1 MGHGEQNDEPLDEGP
16 DEEHAARGAP
26 PDPLDR
32 VWVHPTELPNLP
44 PGVAPRKIRP
54 SLARRSRRLI
64 APTLA
69 GIAGALVTVAVLALT
84 GALDSNSAANNQPLV
99 SGPVAPGGDSAQQV
113 AARIGLS
120 VVTVAARDSSGSR
133 FGSGVCV
140 RHAGEVL
147 TTSRLVGNAESVDI
161 LTSDGQRHAAHVIG
175 RDRTTDLV
183 LLGIDAGA
191 NVPAAELADRDPAVG
206 SSVWVMGAT
215 TSGGSWAWMSEGLL
229 SSVDAVVVA
238 KGGPATGGLLETD
251 AASGNS
257 GVGGALVD
265 AHGDVTGIVLG
276 RLDDSSTTY
285 AMPIDTAVTIAEQLH
300 NNGVATHGSAGMTI
314 VDGPKGPT
322 VIAVKPGGPAALAGV
337 RPGDVV
343 SSVDDQPVESMTDV
357 MRITANYAPSRVV
370 VFEVVRRGTEYKLR
384 VTLESVNG

>member
-16 DEEHAARGAP
+16 EDEHAPRGAVP
-26 PDPLDR
+26 NPLDR

-44 PGVAPRKIRP
+44 PGVAPRKVRP

-64 APTLA
+64 APTFA
-69 GIAGALVTVAVLALT
+69 GMAGALVTVIVLALA
-84 GALDSNSAANNQPLV
+84 GALDRPPTSNTRPLV
-99 SGPVAPGGDSAQQV
+99 SGPQVPGGDSAQQV

-120 VVTVAARDSSGSR
+120 VVTVAARDSTGSR

-147 TTSRLVGNAESVDI
+147 TTSRLVGNAKAVDI

-191 NVPAAELADRDPAVG
+191 NVPAAQLADRVPSVG
-206 SSVWVMGAT
+206 TSVWVMGAT

-251 AASGNS
+251 AASGS
-257 GVGGALVD
+257 AGIGGALVD
-265 AHGDVTGIVLG
+265 EHGDVTGIVLG
-276 RLDDSSTTY
+276 RLDNSMTTY
-285 AMPIDTAVTIAEQLH
+285 AMPIDTAVDIAEELH
-300 NNGVATHGSAGMTI
+300 DDGVATHGSAGMTI
-314 VDGPKGPT
+314 VDGPQGPT
-322 VIAVKPGGPAALAGV
+322 VTTVTPGGPAAKAGV
-337 RPGDVV
+337 KFGDVV
-343 SSVDDQPVESMTDV
+343 SSVDDQPVESKTDV
-357 MRITANYAPSRVV
+357 MRITANYAPSRIVE
-370 VFEVVRRGTEYKLR
+370 FEVIRRGTEYKLR